1 MDTLVDLIL
10 FFEAKEKM
18 NEIFFNRAF
27 DEHIIHDNLIKFK
40 IVMKKVSGKLM
51 IINIFYWMWI
61 LKPQYISFHLVI

>member
-51 IINIFYWMWI
+51 IINIFY
-61 LKPQYISFHLVI
+61 

>member
-61 LKPQYISFHLVI
+61 LKP